1 MTQPKLKILLIDDN
15 EDDLFLTSHYISKID
30 TFDITLDKELN
41 YNLARKKILQND
53 HDIYIIDYL
62 LGPETGLELIR
73 DCTKEGINKPFV
85 LLTGKGD
92 RNIDL
97 EAAKTGVYDYLTKSN
112 LNPELLERSIRYS
125 LQRYS
130 SFVAMAESEFRYRQI
145 FNKSTDIIFV
155 LDHDFKLVNFNPM
168 MSALMGY
175 TAEELIDQPI
185 KMFFENTQEA
195 DEFLYHT
202 EYSDTKS
209 DIEIVLLTK
218 EGIRKNFLA
227 SSSQVT
233 SIDGDIQYQGIL
245 YDYTNL
251 KKSLAERSLNERIE
265 AIGKMVRSMAHEIR
279 NPLTNINLS
288 LHQLEEDVSEDGKVY
303 TEIIKRN
310 SKRINDLIGE
320 LMNLSNPSDQNYKPV
335 HINTIIQSALS
346 DAMDRIQL
354 KGITVE
360 ENLIE
365 SEAIIMGDRSKLHM
379 AILNIIIN
387 AVEAMENAKGVLKIN
402 TSARDNTAHIE
413 ITDNGDGIPADNLP
427 HLFQPYFTGKKNGM
441 GLGLATTHSVIKAHN
456 GKIEVE
462 SVHGKGTTF
471 IVKLP
476 SLQLT

>member
-1 MTQPKLKILLIDDN
+1 MPHSKLKVLLIDDS
-15 EDDLFLTSHYISKID
+15 EDDLFLTSHYLSKID
-30 TFDITLDKELN
+30 TFNITIDKEVN
-41 YNLARKKILQND
+41 YNKARKRILENN

-73 DCTKEGINKPFV
+73 DCAREGINKPFI
-85 LLTGKGD
+85 LLTGKGG
-92 RNIDL
+92 REIDL

-112 LNPELLERSIRYS
+112 LNAELLERSIRYS

-130 SFVAMAESEFRYRQI
+130 SYVAMAESEFRYRQI
-145 FNKSTDIIFV
+145 FNKSTDVIFV

-168 MSALMGY
+168 MTVLLGY
-175 TAEELIDQPI
+175 TDEELINQPI
-185 KMFFENTQEA
+185 NMLFEHAQEA

-209 DIEIVLLTK
+209 DIEIVLRTK
-218 EGIRKNFLA
+218 HGIRKNFLA

-233 SIDGDIQYQGIL
+233 SIDGDMQYQGIL

-251 KKSLAERSLNERIE
+251 KKSLEERSLDERIE

-288 LHQLEEDVSEDGKVY
+288 LHQLQEITPEEGKIY
-303 TEIIKRN
+303 TDIITRN

-320 LMNLSNPSDQNYKPV
+320 LMNLSNPIDQNHKPIN
-335 HINTIIQSALS
+335 INTIIQSALA

-354 KGITVE
+354 KEISVSEDLT
-360 ENLIE
+360 E

-379 AILNIIIN
+379 ALLNIIIN
-387 AVEAMENAKGVLKIN
+387 AVEAMESTKGLLTIK
-402 TSARDNTAHIE
+402 TSSQDNNAHIE
-413 ITDNGDGIPADNLP
+413 ITDNGEGIPTDNIP

-441 GLGLATTHSVIKAHN
+441 GLGLATTHSVVKAHK

-462 SVHGKGTTF
+462 SVFGKGTTF
-471 IVKLP
+471 IIKLP
-476 SLQLT
+476 AIQLS